1 MRSVSLL
8 LIASVS
14 SAFAQA
20 PDVVINAE
28 LRPMI
33 SAGDQKASWKMY
45 DLFRNPSL
53 VKLQL
58 TTEQGLVIR
67 LANRFARYPNDRTN
81 GLLEHAYIEMPGF
94 WRSGYI
100 DLPFG
105 RKNLIREYG
114 PGGEIK
120 TQLLIDNADIV
131 VAGFDNGDKKSRGVI
146 GRLGSKVGFSFAAG
160 NRLATGAMSLTN
172 ARDPDRAPNPD
183 RGYRQIYGLDFGIRK
198 GPWFGNFEGV
208 VLRDG
213 ETDLDQDDT
222 VFDILLGWQSNRKG
236 LSAGIGWTRSA
247 REDQDFFRFQ
257 GEYPLDDKSSLSV
270 QAIQGAKRNRI
281 GIGLVIRL

>member
-1 MRSVSLL
+1 MRFVSLCL
-8 LIASVS
+8 VLTVARLE
-14 SAFAQA
+14 AQT

-28 LRPMI
+28 LRTTI
-33 SAGDQKASWKMY
+33 AFGDQKSSWKMY

-53 VKLQL
+53 VRLQL
-58 TTEQGLVIR
+58 TTEPGFVIH

-94 WRSGYI
+94 WRGGYI

-105 RKNLIREYG
+105 KKNLIREYG

-120 TQLLIDNADIV
+120 TQLLIDNVDIV
-131 VAGFDNGDKKSRGVI
+131 VAGFDNGDKKSRGVM

-183 RGYRQIYGLDFGIRK
+183 RGYKQIYGLDFGIRK
-198 GPWFGNFEGV
+198 GPWYGNFEGV
-208 VLRDG
+208 ILRDG
-213 ETDLDQDDT
+213 ETILDPDDT
-222 VFDILLGWQSNRKG
+222 VIDIMLGWQGKVKG
-236 LSAGIGWTRSA
+236 RSAGIGWTRSTA
-247 REDQDFFRFQ
+247 TDQDFFRFQ

-281 GIGLVIRL
+281 AIGLVIRL